1 MPFLFIFFFICSLS
15 LKIIMRL
22 DICLKIES
30 EMPIEDVHIL
40 SESLSHDCNHSGV
53 AIYLNVC
60 KIFINRSRNIL
71 ELLSGDSYTGRD
83 ASKQARNINKN
94 LHPINFESPRQKLI
108 DSYSLLPASLRF
120 CEARIVNNEDEH
132 AEL

>member
-1 MPFLFIFFFICSLS
+1 MF
-15 LKIIMRL
+15 
-22 DICLKIES
+22 CLKIES
-30 EMPIEDVHIL
+30 DEDVHIL
-40 SESLSHDCNHSGV
+40 SESLRHDCNHSGV